1 MQTTTMTVLNTH
13 SYKLSHSILITY
25 DLGCWWDDKHKTLSI
40 LYYSNVHVTVGK
52 GVRALRGYFGP
63 PLEPKTES
71 CFSPISS
78 YWFIRRKAQV

>member
-1 MQTTTMTVLNTH
+1 MACVYIYQFIIILVQNPPIYTH
-13 SYKLSHSILITY
+13 TGVSSGAKGL
-25 DLGCWWDDKHKTLSI
+25 
-40 LYYSNVHVTVGK
+40 K

-78 YWFIRRKAQV
+78 YLFIRRIAQV